1 IELDNDYQHALVC
14 GPNRDYLWILSR
26 TPTIS
31 DEVKQRMV
39 NAAIRQGFK
48 VEKLIW
54 VRQRP

>member
-1 IELDNDYQHALVC
+1 VC

-54 VRQRP
+54 VKQRP